1 MRKPSTP
8 LLLGAATAAA
18 AAAWVLWRRRRQQR
32 HTPRPL
38 PPRMAAV
45 AASLTREQLNYA
57 LVEFRGVPVN
67 PSFDVATLERL
78 TAEFATRATDCFV
91 NSYPKAGTTWTQ
103 TICFHAIYD
112 LPAVSS
118 SLTMYPST

>member
-1 MRKPSTP
+1 
-8 LLLGAATAAA
+8 
-18 AAAWVLWRRRRQQR
+18 
-32 HTPRPL
+32 
-38 PPRMAAV
+38 MAAV

-103 TICFHAIYD
+103 TICFHLAHGGSPPPGRSMYATVPWIDTLASSNASAPARRASAAIAASAP
-112 LPAVSS
+112 PA
-118 SLTMYPST
+118 